1 MQVKNIKLT
10 IKHDDLYSDTKS
22 RNVICTKC
30 SIESNSFDYY
40 KPVVEVMADLCCER
54 ITKWF
59 VFVAPLNKSTAHWK

>member
-1 MQVKNIKLT
+1 MLVKNIKLT

-54 ITKWF
+54 ITK
-59 VFVAPLNKSTAHWK
+59 